1 MRWCICRQNLTPF
14 LYFLPPFGNGES
26 RHNSIALRSILIGLF
41 WVILLVSIVPY
52 NDFYLGGAF
61 LAGNHFPIGPV
72 FILLILVLLV
82 NLIGNQA
89 LSILSTS
96 FW

>member
-1 MRWCICRQNLTPF
+1 MANFDLTQ
-14 LYFLPPFGNGES
+14 S
-26 RHNSIALRSILIGLF
+26 RYNSITLRSILIGLF

-82 NLIGNQA
+82 NVVLIGNQA